1 METGDKLM
9 TVLEAIESL
18 TKLIH
23 NYPELSDKPLEIPTV
38 DTSIGYRSAAK
49 VEAISQGID
58 WDSGRVFLYT
68 DKALQEAKK
77 K

>member
-1 METGDKLM
+1 M
-9 TVLEAIESL
+9 TILEAIESL

-23 NYPELSDKPLEIPTV
+23 KYPELSDKPLEIPTV
-38 DTSIGYRSAAK
+38 DASIGHRSA
-49 VEAISQGID
+49 VEVKAISQGID

-77 K
+77 NDY